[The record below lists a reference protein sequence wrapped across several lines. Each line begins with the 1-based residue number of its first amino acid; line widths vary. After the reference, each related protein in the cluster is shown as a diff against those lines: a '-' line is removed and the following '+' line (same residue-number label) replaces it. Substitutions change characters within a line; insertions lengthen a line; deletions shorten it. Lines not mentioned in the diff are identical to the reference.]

1 MPFPSISRGILDG
14 QEDADLAGRSKSS
27 AGLVTKLTSKWLT
40 AARWRSR
47 RVTGGAGVAKGTR
60 TMTERTHGL
69 EHGLTNYGDRDF
81 SLYLRRSFAQSMG
94 YSRAMLAR
102 PVVGIA
108 YTPSGFN
115 NCHRHFPELLDAVK
129 RGVLA
134 AGGLPIEFP
143 TISLGEVFL
152 SPTSLKYRN
161 LMSIDTEE
169 MVRAQPMDAV
179 VLMGGCDKTV
189 PAQLM
194 GAVSAGRPAVML
206 VAGPM
211 MTGRYRGE
219 RLGACTDCR
228 RFWARYRAGEV
239 SNEQISEV
247 EGQLAVTAGT
257 CAVMGTASTMACIAE
272 ALGLILPG
280 TAAIPAVHADRL
292 RAAEATGTEAVKLIG
307 SGRTPD
313 RIVNA
318 KSVDNAL
325 RVLLALGGSTNAVI
339 HLTAIAGRAGVRV
352 GLEQLNKLSDSTP
365 VLVNL
370 KPVGNGYMEDFFSGG
385 GMGALLRELKP
396 LLHLD
401 CMTVT
406 GETLGER
413 LAHDAAP
420 YIDRSII
427 AASDEPFEPQGGLV
441 ALFGNL
447 APKGAILKRSA
458 ADARLFEHE
467 GRAVVFSS
475 LADLAARI
483 DDPALDVDPQD
494 VLVLQN
500 AGPHAPECMPEAGYL
515 PIPRKLAQS
524 GVKDMVRVSDA
535 RMSGTAFG
543 TIVLHVTPDSAS
555 GGPLALVRNGDRVRL
570 SVRER
575 RIDLLVEDAELKKRA
590 AVAKYAR
597 EKPERGYAKLYA
609 QEILGADDGCDFA
622 FLRPGA
628 APK

>member
-1 MPFPSISRGILDG
+1 MDETRGF
-14 QEDADLAGRSKSS
+14 Q
-27 AGLVTKLTSKWLT
+27 
-40 AARWRSR
+40 
-47 RVTGGAGVAKGTR
+47 
-60 TMTERTHGL
+60 
-69 EHGLTNYGDRDF
+69 HGLTNYGDPDF

-94 YSRAMLAR
+94 YSRDMLQK

-134 AGGLPIEFP
+134 AGALPIEFP
-143 TISLGEVFL
+143 TVSLGEVFL
-152 SPTSLKYRN
+152 NPTSLKFRN
-161 LMSIDTEE
+161 LMAMDTEE
-169 MVRAQPMDAV
+169 MIRAQPMDAV

-194 GAVSAGRPAVML
+194 GAVSAGRPAIML

-211 MTGRYRGE
+211 MTGNHRGE

-228 RFWARYRAGEV
+228 RFWARYRAGGIDADEV
-239 SNEQISEV
+239 FEI
-247 EGQLAVTAGT
+247 EGRLATTAGT
-257 CAVMGTASTMACIAE
+257 CAVMGTASTMACLAE
-272 ALGLILPG
+272 ALGMILPG

-292 RAAEATGTEAVKLIG
+292 RAAEATGAAAVRMIG
-307 SGRTPD
+307 SQLTPE

-318 KSVDNAL
+318 KSMENAL

-339 HLTAIAGRAGVRV
+339 HLTAIAGRAGVNVSLDR
-352 GLEQLNKLSDSTP
+352 LDELSDTTP

-370 KPVGNGYMEDFFSGG
+370 KPVGAHYMEDFFAAGG
-385 GMGALLRELKP
+385 IGAVLRELKP

-413 LAHDAAP
+413 LAGESDWV
-420 YIDRSII
+420 DRSVI
-427 AASDEPFEPQGGLV
+427 AAADKPLEPQGGLV

-458 ADARLFEHE
+458 ADANLFEHE

-475 LADLAARI
+475 LADLSARV
-483 DDPALDVDPQD
+483 DDPNLDITPQD
-494 VLVLQN
+494 IMVLQN
-500 AGPHAPECMPEAGYL
+500 AGPHAPEAMPEAGYL
-515 PIPRKLAQS
+515 PIPKKLATA
-524 GVKDMVRVSDA
+524 GVKDMVRISDA

-543 TIVLHVTPDSAS
+543 TIVLHITPDSAS
-555 GGPLALVRNGDRVRL
+555 GGPLGLVQNGDRIRL
-570 SVRER
+570 SVKRR
-575 RIDLLVEDAELKKRA
+575 RIELMVDDAELQRRA
-590 AVAKYAR
+590 RMRPPAAP
-597 EKPERGYAKLYA
+597 KPARGYAKLYA
-609 QEILGADDGCDFA
+609 EQILGADEGCDFG
-622 FLRPGA
+622 FLKGR
-628 APK
+628 